1 MKTTIWRRGPVVAL
15 LLSALVLAATARAA
29 DETPA
34 ATQPSSDE
42 ATIRKVGLE
51 YLAAFNRRD
60 AKALAEFWSPEAIY
74 TNRLTGEQ
82 VMGREAIGEQFAQL
96 FAEGGDMKLEVDVTA
111 IDFLT
116 PNVAIETGVATF
128 ITDQP
133 ESISYSAVYIK
144 RDGTWL
150 LDRVTDDPQPA
161 MASHYEE
168 LKPLEWMIGS
178 WVDQADGI
186 AVQADCSWTKNQNF
200 ITKSFTVSV
209 DGRVDLSG
217 IQIIGWDAG
226 DQQLRSWTFDSDG
239 GFAEA
244 KWIQNDDE
252 WYVMKKGKTPDGKA
266 VSAVNVITFVDNDT
280 FRLKSVQRSVD
291 GQMLPSINEVTVVR
305 K

>member
-1 MKTTIWRRGPVVAL
+1 
-15 LLSALVLAATARAA
+15 
-29 DETPA
+29 
-34 ATQPSSDE
+34 
-42 ATIRKVGLE
+42 
-51 YLAAFNRRD
+51 
-60 AKALAEFWSPEAIY
+60 
-74 TNRLTGEQ
+74 
-82 VMGREAIGEQFAQL
+82 
-96 FAEGGDMKLEVDVTA
+96 MKLEVDVTA

-209 DGRVDLSG
+209 DGQVDLSG

-226 DQQLRSWTFDSDG
+226 DQQVRSWTFDSDG

-266 VSAVNVITFVDNDT
+266 VSAVNPALKA
-280 FRLKSVQRSVD
+280 LKSTWKPISLLRS
-291 GQMLPSINEVTVVR
+291 PSWPASGLTHSIRCVAQARFFVR
-305 K
+305 FRPKF